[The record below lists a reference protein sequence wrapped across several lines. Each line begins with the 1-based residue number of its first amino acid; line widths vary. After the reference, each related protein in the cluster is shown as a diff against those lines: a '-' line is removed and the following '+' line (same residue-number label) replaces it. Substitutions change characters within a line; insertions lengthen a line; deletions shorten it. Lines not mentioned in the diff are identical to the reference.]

1 MKELLSVIAELKAP
15 KNQRNNFGNYNY
27 RSCEDIL
34 EAVKPLLL
42 KHSLMMSINDDVV
55 SVLDRVYVKAT
66 VTVWNDKESKQVSAF
81 AREAE
86 TKKGMDESQITG
98 AASSYARKYAL
109 NGMFLIDDTK
119 DADTQNN
126 TKKDTPE
133 KTTPP
138 KTETTSDKASVLG
151 DCIKLIK
158 NSGFDEPTTATLRK
172 KYAEVKTLEQAE
184 SFKAEVEKLIS
195 VKAVMVD
202 DFKDDS
208 FDDSDIPFGVV
219 EDIPEHF

>member
-42 KHSLMMSINDDVV
+42 KYGLMMSINDDVV

-119 DADTQNN
+119 DADTQDN
-126 TKKDTPE
+126 TKHAPPQGITEKHAQKKPE
-133 KTTPP
+133 I
-138 KTETTSDKASVLG
+138 DKASVMGEIITLLKTSG
-151 DCIKLIK
+151 LSDDVMAQLRNEYQSIKTV
-158 NSGFDEPTTATLRK
+158 D
-172 KYAEVKTLEQAE
+172 QAND
-184 SFKAEVEKLIS
+184 FKARVEKLLT
-195 VKAVMVD
+195 VQKKFVD
-202 DFKDDS
+202 DPIDAREL
-208 FDDSDIPFGVV
+208 I
-219 EDIPEHF
+219 